1 VRPGR
6 IVGLDGAGHPP
17 TIAQLWRLRA

>member
-17 TIAQLWRLRA
+17 TIAQLWRPRA